1 MQSIIL
7 VIQPFVNREQELEF
21 LSRKYAEDSPQMIV
35 LYGKRRIGKTELI
48 KKFMEDKEGVYILCT
63 NDSTQ
68 ENIKEMKDK
77 FAILT
82 GKNYF
87 RDINPSSF
95 YELFTYLSEE
105 MGNRKAV
112 IAIDEFPYLIELNR
126 GVVSVFQKICDE
138 LLGKNNIFLI
148 ICGSS
153 MGMMETEVLG
163 YKSPL
168 YGRRTGEWKV
178 SPMSFRHMN
187 SFFKDYSQTD
197 LFKIWAV
204 CGGVPYY
211 LRKLD
216 SSLSVEENI
225 REKILKKGEVLY
237 NEPKILLREEFREPK
252 VYTLILKYLSLG
264 YNKQGEI
271 SSVTGIEKGNLS
283 KYLSVLENLH
293 FVEHVLPLGRR
304 KGGIYEM
311 NDPFFRFWFRFVYPN
326 MSDLEMGLVDAVYS
340 RISSQINAYYGKQFE
355 RLVTEEMKTARIP
368 LPFPF
373 TDLRPWWHK
382 EREIDAVA
390 VNHETK
396 HILFAECKWKT
407 LDTRDAHRVITA
419 LEKKSEYV
427 QWNNDSRKEYF
438 ALFAKEIEGKE
449 ELREKGYLAFD
460 LSDM

>member
-1 MQSIIL
+1 MIL
-7 VIQPFVNREQELEF
+7 VIQPFVNREQELDF
-21 LSRKYAEDSPQMIV
+21 LNRKYAENSPQMIV
-35 LYGKRRIGKTELI
+35 LYGKRRIGKTEII

-63 NDSTQ
+63 NDSEQ
-68 ENIKEMKDK
+68 ENIKEMKNK
-77 FAILT
+77 FASLT

-95 YELFTYLSEE
+95 YELFQYLSEE
-105 MGNRKAV
+105 MGTKKAV

-138 LLGKNNIFLI
+138 LLVKNNIFLI
-148 ICGSS
+148 LCGSS

-178 SPMSFRHMN
+178 SPMSFQHMN
-187 SFFKDYSQTD
+187 SFFKNYEKTD
-197 LFKIWAV
+197 LFRIWAI
-204 CGGVPYY
+204 CGGVPYF

-237 NEPKILLREEFREPK
+237 NEPRILMREEFREPK

-283 KYLSVLENLH
+283 KYLSVLQNLH
-293 FVEHVLPLGRR
+293 FIEHVLPLGRR
-304 KGGIYEM
+304 KGGIYEI

-326 MSDLEMGLVDAVYS
+326 MSDLEMGLVDVVYS

-355 RLVTEEMKTARIP
+355 RLVIEEMKSGRRP
-368 LPFPF
+368 QPFPF
-373 TDLRPWWHK
+373 TDVRPWWHK
-382 EREIDAVA
+382 ENEIDAVA
-390 VNHETK
+390 INHETK
-396 HILFAECKWKT
+396 QILFSECKWKT
-407 LDTRDAHRVITA
+407 LSSRDARRVIAT

-427 QWNNDSRKEYF
+427 KWNNDSRDEYL
-438 ALFAKEIEGKE
+438 ALFAKKIEGKE
-449 ELREKGYLAFD
+449 DLRDKGYIVFD
-460 LSDM
+460 LRDM

>member
-1 MQSIIL
+1 MIL

-21 LSRKYAEDSPQMIV
+21 LNRKYAENSPQMIV

-87 RDINPSSF
+87 HDINPSSF

-105 MGNRKAV
+105 MGNKKAV

-126 GVVSVFQKICDE
+126 GVVSVYQKICDE
-138 LLGKNNIFLI
+138 LLEKNNIFLI

-168 YGRRTGEWKV
+168 YGRHTGEWKV

-187 SFFKDYSQTD
+187 SFFKYYSQTD

-204 CGGVPYY
+204 CGGIPYY

-225 REKILKKGEVLY
+225 RKNILKKGEVLY

-326 MSDLEMGLVDAVYS
+326 MSDLEMGLVDVVYS

-355 RLVTEEMKTARIP
+355 GLVIEEMKNGRIP
-368 LPFPF
+368 QPFPF

-382 EREIDAVA
+382 EREIDVVA
-390 VNHETK
+390 VNDETK
-396 HILFAECKWKT
+396 QILFAECKWKT
-407 LDTRDAHRVITA
+407 LDARDAHRVITT

-438 ALFAKEIEGKE
+438 ALFAKKIEGKE
-449 ELREKGYLAFD
+449 DLREKGYIAFD